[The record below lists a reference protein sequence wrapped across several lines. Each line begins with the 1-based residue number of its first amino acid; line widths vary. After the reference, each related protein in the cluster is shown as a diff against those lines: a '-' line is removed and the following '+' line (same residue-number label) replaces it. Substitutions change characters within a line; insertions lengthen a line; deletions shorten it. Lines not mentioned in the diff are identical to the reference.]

1 MLKYLQCLLQK
12 VYCFGVSIS
21 QLLRFPRNCDHYIDF
36 LLQKR
41 LENNNKLLN
50 GHGFRRKP
58 TAVVF
63 VGGRNCPSFRSIY
76 VHPRFRY
83 SVLFVFRFL
92 LFFVRFLVFHTLCFS
107 LFVVLFLCLW
117 LKTHISYTR
126 NSQNTDS
133 FFCS

>member
-1 MLKYLQCLLQK
+1 M
-12 VYCFGVSIS
+12 
-21 QLLRFPRNCDHYIDF
+21 DM
-36 LLQKR
+36 
-41 LENNNKLLN
+41 
-50 GHGFRRKP
+50 GFRRKP

-133 FFCS
+133 FFCSWRRSEILFLVLFLLLFTVHLALKGTCYQDRLLSSPWPPVP